1 MTSPL
6 TIAFDLDGTLIDTA
20 PDLARAMNAVLADHG
35 RAAVPL
41 EDVRHM
47 VGQGARALMKKG
59 MAATGRPASESEL
72 DGLFDEFLAFYLAN
86 LSAESRVFDGVVD
99 VLDRCRDAGHLLGV
113 CTNKPEGASRMLLDD
128 LGLAPYFQSV
138 VGGDTLAVR
147 KPDAAHITE
156 TVARAGGI
164 VARSV
169 MVGDSANDIDAA
181 RNTGVPVIAVS
192 FGYTQT
198 PVRQLGPDRVIDHFD
213 GFWEALE
220 ALRDKHAM

>member
-6 TIAFDLDGTLIDTA
+6 TIAFDLDGTLVDTA

-35 RAAVPL
+35 RAQVPL

-59 MAATGRPASESEL
+59 MAATGAPASEAEL
-72 DGLFDEFLAFYLAN
+72 DGLFDEFLAFYLEN
-86 LSAESRVFDGVVD
+86 LSVESRVFDGVVA

-113 CTNKPEGASRMLLDD
+113 CTNKPEGASRLLLDD
-128 LGLAPYFQSV
+128 VGLATYFQSV
-138 VGGDTLAVR
+138 VGGDTLPVR
-147 KPDAAHITE
+147 KPDPAHITE
-156 TVARAGGI
+156 TVSRAGGDI
-164 VARSV
+164 ARAV

-198 PVRQLGPDRVIDHFD
+198 PVRELGPDRVIDHFD
-213 GFWEALE
+213 AFWEALD
-220 ALRDKHAM
+220 ALREAHAI